1 MKADIENLIGEHIKL
16 FIVKTEQTDD
26 QGQTIWEAVIYNH
39 SDQKLENIL
48 VNTKGSGTIGDRQVV
63 TATMRYFKDELPSEA
78 SFKVE
83 SITNEVLCINNEF
96 WISYSLDGK
105 LYEKRIQFIGNGR
118 ASSWVSAINAEG
130 FEVE

>member
-16 FIVKTEQTDD
+16 FIVKTEQMDD
-26 QGQTIWEAVIYNH
+26 QGQTIWEAIIYNH

-48 VNTKGSGTIGDRQVV
+48 INTKGSGSIGEREVI
-63 TATMRYFKDELPSEA
+63 TATMRYFKDELPSET

-83 SITNEVLCINNEF
+83 SITNEVLSINNEF
-96 WISYSLDGK
+96 WISYSLDDK

-118 ASSWVSAINAEG
+118 TSSWVAAINAEG